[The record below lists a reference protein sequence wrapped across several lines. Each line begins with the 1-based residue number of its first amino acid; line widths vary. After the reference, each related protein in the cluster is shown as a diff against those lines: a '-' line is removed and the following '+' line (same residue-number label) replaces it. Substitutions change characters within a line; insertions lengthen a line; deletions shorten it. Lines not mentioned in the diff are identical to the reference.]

1 MLAGTLLLSTVAF
14 HLAEA
19 LQISHPASHSS
30 TVAALRR
37 FKSFSCTTRRDGVY
51 PELASSCSYY
61 YRCLD
66 GAVFS
71 YVCPPGQAFH
81 YPSEECR
88 PAGEVT
94 CPHLPPASPPC
105 INQSDGYYPDYRQ
118 DCKSYY
124 RCTNSSLSGRWQC
137 GGDGVWDSSTGSCGT
152 GSLLVCSPPSCWG
165 LPDGPHPAPGSSCTA
180 YFTCA
185 GGVRTDHVCPYNSIF
200 DYTLKR
206 CVAGKSSVCYEQACE
221 GRVNGLHAVPHA
233 PCNSFFRCFNGAL
246 VKVEECPKHQIF
258 DGRRCVSERN
268 FSCWGEGRGSCE
280 GKDDGF
286 HVSPDTDC
294 RAFFLC
300 HHQQFIRAYKC
311 SPGLMFNG
319 KECVD
324 GRNSICNA
332 GSPLPDC
339 SSKIDGYYTM
349 EKSECKTFFYC
360 QGGSKM
366 SEHTCP
372 GNNVFNGEHCV
383 DSVLFRCPSHQELQH
398 ARNFTNSVV
407 RTRRSSDTSCDSHE
421 NGFHL
426 DEASQCKSFFH
437 CQNGQ
442 KDSSGTCPQQQVFN
456 GVRCVPEEE
465 YSCPVTSDAAECA
478 VREDGVYQDTG
489 DGCRSFFHCLSG
501 VKTLFRCPEGELHDG
516 QACRVASEVFCPPS
530 SLCYLRDDGDFV
542 DASRGCRGY
551 FSCRSGTLIKYTSCG
566 QGMLHDGRT
575 CVSTLHHSCPTA
587 TSTICLSQPDG
598 MYPDP
603 TTGCGRCFKCSGGK
617 MAASLQCPPEVVEE
631 WQACSK
637 DAATSLIAGAG
648 RCRGGQEG
656 FIQDLASGCSRY
668 YHCSGGKLFP
678 RQCPEGRVFDGVAC
692 VPFSQYKCPPTAAV
706 SDAECREGDGHHA
719 HLSSGCRTFHVCQ
732 SGRRVN
738 HACPVEQVFNGVQC
752 VPASQFTC
760 PAVSFCEGRGN
771 GWYQDFSS
779 SCRNFFYC
787 YNGYQHELTCPSEQI
802 FDGHT
807 CVPSFTYNC
816 PNAARDNDCLGKKTG
831 FYPDIDSS
839 CHKYFACKNGIKV
852 QTLRCPKKHVFN
864 GEVCVPSAMASC
876 LPSQAPFTPH
886 LIATVISA
894 ALTQKNMVSRS
905 SVPMKDLKDTS
916 ALQHLERKT
925 KDNMEGLHSAG
936 IKKEWLS
943 KMCADLPNGSYAEVH
958 SRCNSFLECGDRPRR
973 SQCPTALVFNPINN
987 ACESPDKYTCLTTNP
1002 CQSLSDGIH
1011 ADVQSQC
1018 RIFFTCL
1025 AKKVSLISSCPEG
1038 QAFSLAAG
1046 RCQSEGVSCGGT
1058 DAILV

>member
-19 LQISHPASHSS
+19 LQISHAASHSS

-81 YPSEECR
+81 YPTEECR

-137 GGDGVWDSSTGSCGT
+137 GSDAVWDSSTGSCGT

-165 LPDGPHPAPGSSCTA
+165 LPDGPHPSPGSSCTA

-268 FSCWGEGRGSCE
+268 FSCWGEGRGSCD

-286 HVSPDTDC
+286 HVSPDADC

-300 HHQQFIRAYKC
+300 HQQQFIRAYKC

-324 GRNSICNA
+324 GRNSICNP
-332 GSPLPDC
+332 GSSLPDC

-398 ARNFTNSVV
+398 TRNFTNSVV
-407 RTRRSSDTSCDSHE
+407 RTRRSS
-421 NGFHL
+421 
-426 DEASQCKSFFH
+426 
-437 CQNGQ
+437 
-442 KDSSGTCPQQQVFN
+442 
-456 GVRCVPEEE
+456 
-465 YSCPVTSDAAECA
+465 
-478 VREDGVYQDTG
+478 
-489 DGCRSFFHCLSG
+489 
-501 VKTLFRCPEGELHDG
+501 
-516 QACRVASEVFCPPS
+516 
-530 SLCYLRDDGDFV
+530 
-542 DASRGCRGY
+542 
-551 FSCRSGTLIKYTSCG
+551 
-566 QGMLHDGRT
+566 
-575 CVSTLHHSCPTA
+575 TA
-587 TSTICLSQPDG
+587 T
-598 MYPDP
+598 
-603 TTGCGRCFKCSGGK
+603 
-617 MAASLQCPPEVVEE
+617 
-631 WQACSK
+631 
-637 DAATSLIAGAG
+637 
-648 RCRGGQEG
+648 
-656 FIQDLASGCSRY
+656 
-668 YHCSGGKLFP
+668 
-678 RQCPEGRVFDGVAC
+678 
-692 VPFSQYKCPPTAAV
+692 V
-706 SDAECREGDGHHA
+706 SDAGCGEGDGHYA
-719 HLSSGCRTFHVCQ
+719 HLSSGCRTFHVCR
-732 SGRRVN
+732 SGLRVN
-738 HACPVEQVFNGVQC
+738 HMCPAEQIFNGVQC
-752 VPASQFTC
+752 VPASHFTC
-760 PAVSFCEGRGN
+760 PAMSSCQGRDT

-779 SCRNFFYC
+779 NCTKFFYC

-802 FDGHT
+802 FDGRA
-807 CVPSFTYNC
+807 CVPSSTYNC
-816 PNAARDNDCLGKKTG
+816 PKAARDHDCLGRKTG
-831 FYPDIDSS
+831 FYSDTDSS
-839 CHKYFACKNGIKV
+839 CLKYFACKNGVKV
-852 QTLRCPKKHVFN
+852 QTLTCPEKHVFN
-864 GEVCVPSAMASC
+864 GEVCVPSTTASC
-876 LPSQAPFTPH
+876 LPSEVSVSPNLMSTAM
-886 LIATVISA
+886 SA
-894 ALTQKNMVSRS
+894 AFTQENVISRS
-905 SVPMKDLKDTS
+905 SVSVKGLKDTS
-916 ALQHLERKT
+916 VFQHLERET
-925 KDNMEGLHSAG
+925 QDNMAGLHNSG
-936 IKKEWLS
+936 VKKEQLS
-943 KMCADLPNGSYAEVH
+943 QNMCSDLPNGRYAEIH
-958 SRCNSFLECGDRPRR
+958 SRCNSFLECGDRPRWSR
-973 SQCPTALVFNPINN
+973 CPNALVFSPSNN
-987 ACESPDKYTCLTTNP
+987 ACVSPDRYACPTTNP

-1011 ADVQSQC
+1011 ADGQSQC

-1025 AKKVSLISSCPEG
+1025 GKRTILITSCPEG
-1038 QAFSLAAG
+1038 QAFSEADG
-1046 RCQSEGVSCGGT
+1046 RCRSEGVSCGGT
-1058 DAILV
+1058 DSAPV